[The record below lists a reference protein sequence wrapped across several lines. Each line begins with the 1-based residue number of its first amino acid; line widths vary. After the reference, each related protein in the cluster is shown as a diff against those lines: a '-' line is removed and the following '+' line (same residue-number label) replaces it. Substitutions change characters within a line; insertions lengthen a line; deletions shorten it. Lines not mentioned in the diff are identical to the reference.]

1 MQNLPNMKKINDY
14 LCPMKKPFND
24 KVVWITGASSGIGA
38 EIAKAFSKQGA
49 KVVLSARKKAELE
62 QVAKECAAE
71 TMVLP
76 LDLTAADTF
85 DEAVKKVVERFGRI
99 DILVNNG
106 GMSQRGT
113 AVETELDVDRRIM
126 EVNYFGN
133 IALSKKV
140 APIMRSQ
147 CDGAIVVISSLSG
160 KFGFFLRSAY
170 AASKFALV
178 GFYESMRLEEEKNNV
193 RIHLVFPGFI
203 HTDISFHAIDGS
215 GKTHGKLDNNQKT
228 GMPAEECARQLLVGI
243 KKNKEDIYIGGKELF
258 AITLQRFCP
267 WWFKKV
273 IRKQSA
279 L

>member
-1 MQNLPNMKKINDY
+1 
-14 LCPMKKPFND
+14 MKKPFAN
-24 KVVWITGASSGIGA
+24 KIVWITGASSGIGA
-38 EIAKAFSKQGA
+38 ETAKAFAKQGA
-49 KVVLSARKKAELE
+49 KVVLSARKQPELE
-62 QVAKECAAE
+62 AVAKQCATE

-76 LDLTAADTF
+76 MDLTAIDTF
-85 DEAVKKVVERFGRI
+85 DVAVKQIIERFGRI

-113 AVETELDVDRRIM
+113 AVETELEVDRRIM

-140 APIMRSQ
+140 APIMREQGS
-147 CDGAIVVISSLSG
+147 GAIVVISSLSG
-160 KFGFFLRSAY
+160 KFGFYLRSAY

-178 GFYESMRLEEEKNNV
+178 GFYESMRLEEEKNKL
-193 RIHLVFPGFI
+193 RIHLVFPGFV
-203 HTDISFHAIDGS
+203 HTDISLHAIDGS

-228 GMPAEECARQLLVGI
+228 GMPAEECARQLLLGLQ
-243 KKNKEDIYIGGKELF
+243 KNKEDIYIGGKELF
-258 AITLQRFCP
+258 AITLQRFIP